1 MAVLTQDSLPD
12 DVAELQRLAMEHSF
26 LIEKLKGQIAIMRR
40 HQFGS
45 KSEDLDQLE
54 LMLEEMEIKRSELP
68 AAAEAAPEYKSQPQ
82 RKALPDHLPREDV
95 VHTPEAD
102 CAACGKSMRVMGEDV
117 REQLDYIPGRF
128 VVIRHVRPKLA
139 CRDCGAINQ
148 APMPSLPIE
157 RGIPGPGLLAH
168 VMVSKYADDL
178 PLYRQS
184 QIYARE
190 GVDLDTSTMADWI
203 GRSAALL
210 DPLVEAI
217 GRHAMGGDVLFTDDT
232 PVPVLDPGRG
242 KTKTGRLWAYVRD
255 SRAHGAD
262 TASAAYYRYSPDRKG
277 ERPRDH
283 LSVYSGF
290 LHADGYAGYDK
301 LYGDRIREVACMAH
315 VRRKFFDIAESTA
328 SPVATEALERIAAL
342 YGIEKEIRGSPP
354 DIRVAARQERSKPL
368 FDDLQSWLGATLP
381 SLPGRSSL
389 ATAIRY
395 AITQL
400 KRMTPFFE
408 DGRCELDNNT
418 AERAM
423 RCVAV
428 GRKNYLFASSD
439 RGGERAAAAYTLIE
453 TAKLNGIDPQAWL
466 TDVLTRIAERRSIRS
481 TNSRRGSLIQQ
492 NGGQDRKVTSMRLR
506 SKGTGHKL

>member
-1 MAVLTQDSLPD
+1 MDGALQPLPD
-12 DVAELQRLAMEHSF
+12 DINALKGIIERRDEEIQLQAI
-26 LIEKLKGQIAIMRR
+26 LIEKLKSQIAIMRR

-45 KSEDLDQLE
+45 KSEHLDQLE
-54 LMLEEMEIKRSELP
+54 LMLEEMEIKR
-68 AAAEAAPEYKSQPQ
+68 AEAPEVDLPPTERKTQSK
-82 RKALPDHLPREDV
+82 RKALPDHLPREDA
-95 VHTPEAD
+95 VHVPEAD
-102 CAACGKSMRVMGEDV
+102 CADCGKPMRQMGEDV

-128 VVIRHVRPKLA
+128 VVIRHVRPKLS
-139 CRDCGAINQ
+139 CRDCGTIHQ
-148 APMPSLPIE
+148 ASMPSMPIE

-168 VMVSKYADDL
+168 VMVSKYADHL
-178 PLYRQS
+178 PLYRQA
-184 QIYARE
+184 QIYGRE

-203 GRSAALL
+203 GKSAALL

-217 GRHAMGGDVLFTDDT
+217 GRHAMSGGVLFTDDT

-255 SRAHGAD
+255 GRAHGAD
-262 TASAAYYRYSPDRKG
+262 TAPAAYYRYSPDRKG

-283 LSVYSGF
+283 LSGYSGF

-328 SPVATEALERIAAL
+328 SPLATEALERIAAL

-354 DIRVAARQERSKPL
+354 DIRATVRRERSKLL
-368 FDDLQSWLGATLP
+368 FDDLQAWLEATLP

-395 AITQL
+395 AITRM
-400 KRMTPFFE
+400 KRMTPFFQ
-408 DGRCELDNNT
+408 DGRCELDKNT
-418 AERAM
+418 AERSM

-428 GRKNYLFASSD
+428 GRKNYLFAGSD

-453 TAKLNGIDPQAWL
+453 TAKLNGVDPQAWL
-466 TDVLTRIAERRSIRS
+466 TDVLTRIADHPINRIDELLPWRFDQ
-481 TNSRRGSLIQQ
+481 TA
-492 NGGQDRKVTSMRLR
+492 
-506 SKGTGHKL
+506 